1 MQSGCAAAM
10 TRKPLEQ
17 LNVSAVLNRWQPKQ
31 VWAGLL
37 GLIKKSLID
46 LNWDNALFT
55 KEA

>member
-1 MQSGCAAAM
+1 
-10 TRKPLEQ
+10 